1 MQLLAVQIDGM
12 TCGHC
17 VEQVTETLKTLN
29 GVHVQSIQVGSATV
43 SFDPRKISPEG
54 IVKAIEAL
62 DYKITQEHS
71 RGNER
76 SVNEPLRSA
85 SPFDF
90 T

>member
-43 SFDPRKISPEG
+43 SFDPVRSHRK
-54 IVKAIEAL
+54 
-62 DYKITQEHS
+62 
-71 RGNER
+71 
-76 SVNEPLRSA
+76 A
-85 SPFDF
+85 SSKP
-90 T
+90 